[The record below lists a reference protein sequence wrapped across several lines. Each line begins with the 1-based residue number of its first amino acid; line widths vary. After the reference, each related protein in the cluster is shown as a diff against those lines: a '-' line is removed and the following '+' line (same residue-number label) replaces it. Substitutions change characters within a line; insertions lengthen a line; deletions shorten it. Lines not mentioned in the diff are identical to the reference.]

1 MKMKKLLLTFS
12 LLFCVALIIGCGPKR
27 PEGLPKLV
35 SCVLTFQ
42 YEDGSPVGNA
52 TVSLAPED
60 DNLRQ
65 WSISGST
72 NASGVATI
80 TTNAEFTGAPAGK
93 YKVVIRKVELLPTDE
108 QDEYG
113 EPVMETRSLIAEE
126 FTNAG
131 RTPHSLEVGGSPVT
145 ETFKVTK

>member
-1 MKMKKLLLTFS
+1 MT
-12 LLFCVALIIGCGPKR
+12 GCGQKR

-42 YEDGSPVGNA
+42 YEDGTPVDNA

-60 DNLRQ
+60 ADLRQ
-65 WSISGST
+65 WSIAGAT
-72 NASGVATI
+72 DASGVATI
-80 TTNAEFTGAPAGK
+80 TTNGDFAGAPAGK
-93 YKVVIRKVELLPTDE
+93 YKVVVRKVELIPTAE
-108 QDEYG
+108 KDEYG

-131 RTPHSLEVGGSPVT
+131 RTPHSLEVGSSPVR
-145 ETFKVTK
+145 ETFTVAK

>member
-1 MKMKKLLLTFS
+1 MKKLLLTLS
-12 LLFCVALIIGCGPKR
+12 LLFCAAPITGCGPAR

-42 YEDGSPVGNA
+42 YEDGSPVDNA
-52 TVSLAPED
+52 MVSLAPENAD
-60 DNLRQ
+60 LRK
-65 WSISGST
+65 WSIAGTTDS
-72 NASGVATI
+72 SGVATI
-80 TTNAEFTGAPAGK
+80 STNADFVGAPAGK

-108 QDEYG
+108 KDEYG

-131 RTPHSLEVGGSPVT
+131 TTPHSLEVGSSSVT
-145 ETFKVTK
+145 ETFNVAK